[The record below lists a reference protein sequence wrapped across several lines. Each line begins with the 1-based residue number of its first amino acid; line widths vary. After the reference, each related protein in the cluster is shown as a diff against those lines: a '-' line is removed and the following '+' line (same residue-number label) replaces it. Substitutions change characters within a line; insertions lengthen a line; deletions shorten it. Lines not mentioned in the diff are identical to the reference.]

1 MTDRIARSVAFTIDV
16 DEALDRLA
24 HSEGTSRADLVR
36 QALTLL
42 FRSRGID
49 LDATDGIALDRVAV
63 THQRNRRHA
72 PPGDRVRAAWSDWCA
87 EHRDAVVDRGHDPAT
102 VDAVLEYVTSAIDR
116 DGRVTESVAAA
127 VVPGGYKANYRA
139 CVAVEAIVI
148 DLVGIGALRFV
159 SRRGGHRWLQPAPW
173 AMPDAVADKG
183 PNRGPTASGLGADLQ
198 QKR

>member
-24 HSEGTSRADLVR
+24 NSEGTSRADLVR

-116 DGRVTESVAAA
+116 DGRVEGGIVEAII
-127 VVPGGYKANYRA
+127 PGGYSADYRA
-139 CVAVEAIVI
+139 ATTVERVLI
-148 DLVGIGALRFV
+148 DLVGMGGI
-159 SRRGGHRWLQPAPW
+159 RRVNGRGRRRWVLPAPW
-173 AMPDAVADKG
+173 LADA
-183 PNRGPTASGLGADLQ
+183 
-198 QKR
+198 